1 MLYKP
6 ELSFGQISLLV
17 PLIDFTVYR
26 KELLQMSPHV
36 HDIYGSLLN
45 NGIYAFQPQCKMDVD
60 VIKYSMRCHYGLVHS
75 VYIQSP
81 RVAYVDLCLGNELIS
96 DEFKGFFFT
105 GVHTADF
112 PHSLVR
118 DCDVVF
124 HPLAQKIRPDQLYSF
139 AMAIAEDK
147 QLPGMNLHYFHRNHT
162 WNPSLRPK
170 ILSLPDIDLDDLS
183 L

>member
-1 MLYKP
+1 MASDQGK
-6 ELSFGQISLLV
+6 V
-17 PLIDFTVYR
+17 DFTVYR
-26 KELLQMSPHV
+26 KELLQMSPRV

-45 NGIYAFQPQCKMDVD
+45 NGIYAVQPQCKMDMD

-75 VYIQSP
+75 VYIQSLQ
-81 RVAYVDLCLGNELIS
+81 VAYVDLCLGKELIS
-96 DEFKGFFFT
+96 DEFKGIFFT
-105 GVHTADF
+105 GIHRADF
-112 PHSLVR
+112 PDSLVH

-124 HPLAQKIRPDQLYSF
+124 HPLAQKIWPDQIYSF

-147 QLPGMNLHYFHRNHT
+147 QLPGMNLHYFHRNPT

-170 ILSLPDIDLDDLS
+170 ILFLPDIDLDDLS